1 MKSVGVLDESVE
13 LGATMGPNEKDVV
26 DIPEPDF
33 GFVWTGI
40 QQPPLQV
47 SHEEVGVAGSHAC
60 THGHPM
66 CL

>member
-1 MKSVGVLDESVE
+1 MLVVESVK
-13 LGATMGPNEKDVV
+13 LVATMGPNEIDVA
-26 DIPEPDF
+26 DIPGPDL

-47 SHEEVGVAGSHAC
+47 PHEEVGVAGSHAC
-60 THGHPM
+60 KYGRPM